1 MAEFA
6 TYFENAIIN
15 LMRSTSFTEV
25 NVYVALFTDSAS
37 PAELEAGTLTNE
49 VSGGSYA
56 RQLAGLSAPS
66 DGASENASDITFPQ
80 ATADWGTV
88 RYVALMDAV
97 SAGNVLMYS
106 QLDADKV
113 INNGDTFKIN
123 AGDLD
128 VTVA

>member
-1 MAEFA
+1 MSEFA
-6 TYFENAIIN
+6 TYFENTIID
-15 LMRSTSFTEV
+15 LMRNSAFTEV
-25 NVYVALFTDSAS
+25 AVYVALFTDSAS

-66 DGASENASDITFPQ
+66 DGASSNASDITFPQ

>member
-1 MAEFA
+1 MSEFA
-6 TYFENAIIN
+6 TYFENAIVN
-15 LMRSTSFTEV
+15 LMRNTAFTEV

-37 PAELEAGTLTNE
+37 PAELEAGTITNE

-56 RQLAGLSAPS
+56 RQLAGLGAPS